1 MKLLEPR
8 IKRWTRD
15 EYYQMADLGWFRGK
29 RALLLSGEIYEMAG
43 QGNWHSVAISLVDIA
58 LRPVFTVDK
67 YWIRP
72 QMPLDLEDGTS
83 EPEPDIAVVLGTPN
97 DYSQHPSTARLIVE
111 IADSS
116 LYLDR
121 RKAAY
126 YAAADV
132 PEYWILNLRERAL
145 EVHRTPQ
152 WNSTSHWDR
161 DTPPDASYTD
171 RQILSPDDVI
181 SPVAMPTATIVLN
194 ELFPARPKGDTF

>member
-1 MKLLEPR
+1 
-8 IKRWTRD
+8 
-15 EYYQMADLGWFRGK
+15 
-29 RALLLSGEIYEMAG
+29 MAG

-83 EPEPDIAVVLGTPN
+83 EPELDIAVVLGTPN

-132 PEYWILNLRERAL
+132 PEYWILNLRERF
-145 EVHRTPQ
+145 RG
-152 WNSTSHWDR
+152 S
-161 DTPPDASYTD
+161 PDA
-171 RQILSPDDVI
+171 
-181 SPVAMPTATIVLN
+181 AM
-194 ELFPARPKGDTF
+194 ELDEPLGSRHPAGRELYR